1 MEPFWLFW
9 GRVNEYGQVPV
20 GDYAKTHGGTA
31 FLICVAMGLGLYLLL
46 RRK

>member
-1 MEPFWLFW
+1 MEKIWLFW
-9 GRVNEYGQVPV
+9 GRVDAYGQLPV
-20 GDYAKTHGGTA
+20 GDYAKAHGETT